1 MDHPFFTP
9 DISNILRLSSTAHWI
24 VPIRLPDD
32 TEVSIMAFS
41 ATPPVFDGPED
52 VNGLRSR
59 DELWLWEHVLDG
71 RFGPPPLI
79 ALLLRVTA
87 TSIR

>member
-1 MDHPFFTP
+1 
-9 DISNILRLSSTAHWI
+9 LSSTAHWI